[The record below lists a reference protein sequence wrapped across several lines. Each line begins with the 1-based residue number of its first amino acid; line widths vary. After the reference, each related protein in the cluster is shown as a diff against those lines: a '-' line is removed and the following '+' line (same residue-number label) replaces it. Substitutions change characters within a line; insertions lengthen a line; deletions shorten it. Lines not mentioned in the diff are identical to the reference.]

1 MILNVAFNEEHL
13 PIIKKLRMLLE
24 NYPLVD
30 LHELDEGSFLTKK
43 EANKLKYHYGARV
56 SPFANL
62 TDNDGKHVE
71 AFYSENRSFDLD
83 YIKAVLDHWVL
94 YNPIIEDGHDRTE
107 ETEGGS

>member
-13 PIIKKLRMLLE
+13 PIIKKLRTLLE

-43 EANKLKYHYGARV
+43 EANKLKYHYGARI

-62 TDNDGKHVE
+62 TDNDKNHVE
-71 AFYSENRSFDLD
+71 AFYSENKTFSLD

-94 YNPIIEDGHDRTE
+94 YNPIEDGHSGNQE
-107 ETEGGS
+107 EES

>member
-1 MILNVAFNEEHL
+1 MILNVAFNDSHE
-13 PIIKKLRMLLE
+13 PIIKELRKLLK

-30 LHELDEGSFLTKK
+30 LRELNEESFLTKK
-43 EANKLKYHYGARV
+43 SALKLKYHYGTQI

-71 AFYSENRSFDLD
+71 AFYSENKTFNLD

-94 YNPIIEDGHDRTE
+94 YNPIEDGHSGNQE
-107 ETEGGS
+107 ETGGT